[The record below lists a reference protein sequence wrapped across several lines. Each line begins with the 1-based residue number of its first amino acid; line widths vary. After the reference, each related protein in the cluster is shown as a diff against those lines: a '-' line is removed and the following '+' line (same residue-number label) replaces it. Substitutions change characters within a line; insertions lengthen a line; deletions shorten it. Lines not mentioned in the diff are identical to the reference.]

1 MELTKEEIVS
11 IANRLDEVIGNVFH
25 DAIYNILLER
35 EEGDTME
42 EVSDEDIQRIKDE
55 LKRYL

>member
-11 IANRLDEVIGNVFH
+11 IANRLDEVIGNAFH